1 MKVTWESGDAYELYM
16 GRWSRMVAKPFLEW
30 LDPEPELRW
39 LDVGCGTGP
48 LSDIILNHYKP
59 AALYAVD
66 QSESFIKS
74 AQMRLR
80 QGIQLRVG
88 NAMAL
93 PVDDNAVDITVSGLL
108 LNIPPAPDE
117 ALQEM
122 VRVTRTG
129 GTVAAYVW
137 DYAGSMEMLHHF
149 WEAAVELNLMADV
162 MHEGKRFAD
171 CNKPALR
178 LLFSDAG
185 LTDITVTSFEITQEF
200 PDFEQFWAP
209 FLAGQG
215 TAPTYLLSQP
225 EADQAALRDL
235 LKARLPTASDGSIK
249 LRARAWA
256 IKGQV
261 DKAVATEDDD
271 AAAD

>member
-16 GRWSRMVAKPFLEW
+16 GRWSRLVAKPFLDW
-30 LDPEPELRW
+30 LQPAPGLRW

-48 LSDIILNHYKP
+48 LSDIILNHYRP
-59 AALYAVD
+59 AELYAVD
-66 QSESFIKS
+66 QSENFIKT
-74 AQMRLR
+74 AQLRLR

-88 NAMAL
+88 EATAL
-93 PVDDNAVDITVSGLL
+93 PVEDNAVDMTVSGLL

-117 ALQEM
+117 VLREM
-122 VRVTRTG
+122 VRVTGDG

-149 WEAAVELNLMADV
+149 WEAAVELNLMAEV

-178 LLFSDAG
+178 QLFSDAG
-185 LTDITVTSFEITQEF
+185 LADITLTSFEITQEF
-200 PDFEQFWAP
+200 PDFDQLWTP

-215 TAPTYLLSQP
+215 TAPTYLLQQP
-225 EADQAALRDL
+225 EADQAALREL
-235 LKARLPTASDGSIK
+235 LRERLPTAGDGSIR

-256 IKGQV
+256 IKGRV
-261 DKAVATEDDD
+261 EKPFAGTGD
-271 AAAD
+271 AATD

>member
-16 GRWSRMVAKPFLEW
+16 GRWSRLVAKPFLEW
-30 LDPEPELRW
+30 INPQPELRW

-59 AALYAVD
+59 AELYAVD

-74 AQMRLR
+74 AQLRLR

-122 VRVTRTG
+122 VRVTSDG

-149 WEAAVELNLMADV
+149 WEAAVEVNLMAEV

-178 LLFSDAG
+178 QLFNEAG
-185 LTDITVTSFEITQEF
+185 LTEIALTSFEIVQEF
-200 PDFEQFWAP
+200 PNFDQFWAP
-209 FLAGQG
+209 FQAGQG
-215 TAPTYLLSQP
+215 TAPTYLVSQP

-235 LKARLPTASDGSIK
+235 LRERLPTASDGSIK

-261 DKAVATEDDD
+261 DKSTPREEDNEPDD
-271 AAAD
+271 